1 MTNTTTKDYWT
12 EGYEAPCKANG
23 FQSNK
28 PSAFAIELHHS
39 TECVLRTWFL
49 NTTRDLVA
57 RKYDANR
64 LQSQLK
70 TIKAEYAYRN
80 LELPNN

>member
-1 MTNTTTKDYWT
+1 MNNTTTKDYWT

-28 PSAFAIELHHS
+28 PSAFAIELHFS
-39 TECVLRTWFL
+39 SECVLRTWFL
-49 NTTRDLVA
+49 NTTSDLLT
-57 RKYDANR
+57 RKYDTDR
-64 LQSQLK
+64 LKKQLEAV
-70 TIKAEYAYRN
+70 KAEYAYRN